1 MKRFGL
7 IAIAMLCVSTIAT
20 GQDGTAPPTL
30 PQIKSADGKVLQ
42 RAQPVQCVNNA
53 GNEVACGG
61 GSGGGGGTADAATAT
76 NQQAIISELNGTG
89 AAATQTQG
97 SSANAAVPT
106 GNPNLIAGFD
116 GTNVRTIATDTT
128 GKLSITAAVT
138 GTVTAANTTGNVA
151 SGATDSGNPLKI
163 GGVASTGLPT
173 AVTAGQRVNAWFTT
187 NGAQVV
193 SDADGGPVTVTPL
206 AAVGTLFTTQT
217 TGYAGVSFI
226 TTAGWSGSTIAFEG
240 SNDSTTGTDGLWA
253 PIAAQIVASSSP
265 TTQTQSP
272 STSFF
277 IPAYATWIRA
287 RVSAFST
294 GTVGG
299 TARLRSYAPLTQT
312 AVISNIKAI
321 AYTEV
326 SNVALAASTST
337 TRTSRD
343 VGASTGSTL
352 NYAHFSCFAN
362 PTVASTGAQ
371 LVMLGSNDNT
381 NFTTVLSI
389 AAASALPVSL
399 EARLFFRYNAC
410 RFDNGTVAQTNLY
423 VSSQIGE

>member
-1 MKRFGL
+1 MKRSTL
-7 IAIAMLCVSTIAT
+7 ILLSASLALMSAT
-20 GQDGTAPPTL
+20 GLVAQTSPPTL
-30 PQIKSADGKVLQ
+30 PQIRSADGKVVA
-42 RAQPVQCVNNA
+42 RAQPVQCVNND
-53 GNEVACGG
+53 GNEVPCGG
-61 GSGGGGGTADAATAT
+61 GSSGGGTVDGATAT
-76 NQQAIISELNGTG
+76 NQQTIITELNGTG

-97 SSANAAVPT
+97 SSANGAAPT
-106 GNPNLIAGFD
+106 GNPNLVSGWD
-116 GTNVRTIATDTT
+116 GTTVRTLSTDS
-128 GKLSITAAVT
+128 GGQVRVI
-138 GTVTAANTTGNVA
+138 GTVTAAGVTGNVA
-151 SGATDSGNPLKI
+151 SAATDSGNPVKI

-193 SDADGGPVTVTPL
+193 SDADGAPVTVTPL

-226 TTAGWSGSTIAFEG
+226 TTAGWSGSTIIFEG
-240 SNDSTTGTDGLWA
+240 SNDSTTGTDGLWV
-253 PIAAQIVASSSP
+253 PISAQIVASASP
-265 TTQTQSP
+265 TSQTQSP

-277 IPAYATWIRA
+277 IPAYATWVRA
-287 RVSAFST
+287 RVSTFST
-294 GTVGG
+294 GTVSGA
-299 TARLRSYAPLTQT
+299 ARLRSYAPLTQT
-312 AVISNIKAI
+312 ATVSNIKAI

-343 VGASTGSTL
+343 VGASSGASV

-362 PTVASTGAQ
+362 PSVASTGAQ

-389 AAASALPVSL
+389 PAASALPVSL
-399 EARLFFRYNAC
+399 EARMFFRYNAC